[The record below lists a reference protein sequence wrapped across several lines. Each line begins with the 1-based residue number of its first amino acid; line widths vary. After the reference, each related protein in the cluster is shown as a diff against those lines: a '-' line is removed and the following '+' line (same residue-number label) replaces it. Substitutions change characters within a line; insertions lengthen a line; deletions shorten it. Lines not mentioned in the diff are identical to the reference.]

1 VTSHKDYYETLEI
14 NPHADRRG
22 IAEAYE
28 RLSRQLQPSDDAP
41 PSDPQRMR
49 ELDEAF
55 DILDDP
61 ARRAE
66 YDRLRS
72 DPGASALD
80 MADEASGETPFDA
93 SAAEPGPPRNWLAL
107 GLLGAGVAA
116 FVAALVVLALV
127 IFGGGG
133 ERTVTLESGLVYTE
147 FEEGS
152 GAGPPSPGDALTVH
166 YTGTLEDGTEFDTSR
181 DGNPFVFFLGQ
192 GEVIEGWDLGFASM
206 KEGGHRKLTIPP
218 GLAYGAEGA
227 PPDIPANA
235 TINFDVE
242 LLQIDTAGQ
251 QVETDS
257 GLTYVDLE
265 IGRDPR
271 TFQAITP
278 KDGDQVTVHYTGRLE
293 DGTVFADSQAEGNP
307 RLFVLGSGSEIDGFD
322 EGVST
327 MRAGGLRRLIIPP
340 ELGYGNTVQDF
351 IFQGEPITIPPGST
365 LIFEVKLV
373 SIQPS

>member
-1 VTSHKDYYETLEI
+1 MTSHKDYYEVLEI

-28 RLSRQLQPSDDAP
+28 RLSRRLQPSDDAP

-66 YDRLRS
+66 YDRLRAN
-72 DPGASALD
+72 PVASAAEMPD
-80 MADEASGETPFDA
+80 AEAGGETPFA
-93 SAAEPGPPRNWLAL
+93 APAAEPRTPRNWLAL
-107 GLLGAGVAA
+107 GLLGGGLVA
-116 FVAALVVLALV
+116 FVAALVVLALLV
-127 IFGGGG
+127 FGGGG
-133 ERTVTLESGLVYTE
+133 ERTVTLASGLVYTE
-147 FEEGS
+147 LGEGS
-152 GAGPPSPGDALTVH
+152 GGPPRPGDALTVH
-166 YTGTLEDGTEFDTSR
+166 YTGTLQDGTEFDSSR
-181 DGNPFVFFLGQ
+181 DGNPFVFFLGE
-192 GEVIEGWDLGFASM
+192 GEVIPGWDLGFASM
-206 KEGGHRKLTIPP
+206 KEGGRRKLTIPP

-227 PPDIPANA
+227 PPDIPPDA
-235 TINFDVE
+235 TIIFDVE
-242 LLQIDTAGQ
+242 LLQIESTGQ
-251 QVETDS
+251 EVGTDS

-265 IGRDPR
+265 IGRDR
-271 TFQAITP
+271 SFQAVTP
-278 KDGDQVTVHYTGRLE
+278 KEGDQVTVHYTGRLA

-327 MRAGGLRRLIIPP
+327 MKVGGLRRLIIPP
-340 ELGYGNTVQDF
+340 ELGYGNAAHDF
-351 IFQGEPITIPPGST
+351 DFQGEPITIPPGAT

-373 SIQPS
+373 SIQ